1 MKNILKIVLLLSF
14 LFSFTKNVL
23 ADVTVNSK
31 AHIAIEMETGKI
43 LKEKNSEEKLP
54 IASVAKIVTMYLVL
68 EEINSNGKS
77 WDEEVTIS
85 PYLIELSKDPELGS
99 IRLDSSHKYT
109 VRDLFHA
116 MCIVSSNSATMAL
129 GDWLTDDNDQSSYI
143 DKVHGFL
150 NKLGLKDYTF
160 VSSSGLENSDIGG
173 YMIDGSNL
181 SDYNKL
187 SAKDVSIIARKLI
200 INYPEILEVSSLE
213 KYTLSDGQI
222 LNNTFN
228 VLKGKSNYDN
238 SLNADGLKTGFT
250 YIAGFC
256 FVGTEWNGEYRTITV
271 VLNSEN
277 YGLETNQLMKFARE
291 HYEKININK
300 LIDNKFLVKVNNG
313 EVNNLE
319 LELNRDNYLIVNKD
333 DSSIKLEQHLSK
345 VTAPV
350 IDNEIFEVGTIFDN
364 NDSLGYVGELPKVS
378 GLATKEVSYKPFMF
392 VNSVDFEGV
401 WSEFSFNN

>member
-150 NKLGLKDYTF
+150 NELGLKEYTF

>member
-99 IRLDSSHKYT
+99 MRLDSSHKYT

-143 DKVHGFL
+143 DK
-150 NKLGLKDYTF
+150 D
-160 VSSSGLENSDIGG
+160 
-173 YMIDGSNL
+173 
-181 SDYNKL
+181 
-187 SAKDVSIIARKLI
+187 RK
-200 INYPEILEVSSLE
+200 S
-213 KYTLSDGQI
+213 T
-222 LNNTFN
+222 
-228 VLKGKSNYDN
+228 
-238 SLNADGLKTGFT
+238 
-250 YIAGFC
+250 
-256 FVGTEWNGEYRTITV
+256 R
-271 VLNSEN
+271 LNSS
-277 YGLETNQLMKFARE
+277 
-291 HYEKININK
+291 H
-300 LIDNKFLVKVNNG
+300 
-313 EVNNLE
+313 
-319 LELNRDNYLIVNKD
+319 
-333 DSSIKLEQHLSK
+333 
-345 VTAPV
+345 
-350 IDNEIFEVGTIFDN
+350 
-364 NDSLGYVGELPKVS
+364 
-378 GLATKEVSYKPFMF
+378 
-392 VNSVDFEGV
+392 
-401 WSEFSFNN
+401 WW